1 MKPTFA
7 GSRNSSRL
15 GPSVVILSSPGFHLK
30 KRTFGT
36 DIRKK
41 RMPLTAEGILLATE
55 RYDKSDPVNLGAGFE
70 IRISELTR
78 MIAEIVG
85 FNGEIVWDTDKPDGQ
100 PRRSLDT
107 IRAERDFGFKAG
119 TPLEAG
125 LRRTIEWYLDND
137 GTPDNSNTHIRE
149 DER

>member
-1 MKPTFA
+1 
-7 GSRNSSRL
+7 
-15 GPSVVILSSPGFHLK
+15 
-30 KRTFGT
+30 
-36 DIRKK
+36 
-41 RMPLTAEGILLATE
+41 
-55 RYDKSDPVNLGAGFE
+55 
-70 IRISELTR
+70 